1 MELNGITL
9 IGYFEDAGRRCF
21 EIVGSLSDAASL
33 DGKALEV
40 TDRGEEV
47 ESFPA
52 CEVKELSLTDDG
64 HIRVWT
70 VAGMDVEKEI
80 AGLKKS
86 VTEVAAK
93 AGAAASAAETAER
106 AVSAVSAACTV
117 YVSTATDLTD
127 AAISQVAGII
137 PDFKP
142 GAEYERGMVR
152 RHGGKYYRM
161 AKDIDAAT
169 SKTYLPG
176 PGTESLYTLI
186 DLAPDGIRVW
196 HAPTCAED
204 SFALDERAHYP
215 DADGPVYIS
224 GRDGNVSV
232 PGSDE
237 WWVLEGG
244 GE

>member
-1 MELNGITL
+1 MELNGIAL

-21 EIVGSLSDAASL
+21 EIEGSLSDAAAL

-52 CEVKELSLTDDG
+52 CEVKEISLTDDG

-70 VAGMDVEKEI
+70 AAGMDVEKEI

-86 VTEVAAK
+86 VAEIEIEAA
-93 AGAAASAAETAER
+93 AAASAAATAER
-106 AVSAVSAACTV
+106 VVSAASAACTV
-117 YVSTATDLTD
+117 YVSSATDLTD
-127 AAISQVAGII
+127 TAVSQVAGLI
-137 PDFKP
+137 PDFSP
-142 GAEYERGMVR
+142 GAEYGRGMVR
-152 RHGGKYYRM
+152 RHGGRYYRM

-186 DLAPDGIRVW
+186 DLAPDGVRVW
-196 HAPTCAED
+196 RAPTCAED
-204 SFALDERAHYP
+204 SFDLGERAHYP
-215 DADGPVYIS
+215 DADGPVYVS
-224 GRDGNVSV
+224 GRNGNTSV
-232 PGSDE
+232 PGADE
-237 WWVLEGG
+237 WWTLEGG